1 MNSIILSNML
11 INSVEL
17 EEFNT
22 KSEMLLAGEIIA
34 NLLDVINTSAGLEG
48 EEAIRLAVY
57 EQGNCTLIDPKTLNP
72 YK

>member
-1 MNSIILSNML
+1 MNSITLTKLL

-17 EEFNT
+17 EKFNT

-34 NLLDVINTSAGLEG
+34 NLLNVVNTSAGLEG

-57 EQGNCTLIDPKTLNP
+57 EHGKCTLIDPKTLNP

>member
-1 MNSIILSNML
+1 MNSITLSNL
-11 INSVEL
+11 LLNSVEL
-17 EEFNT
+17 EELNT

-57 EQGNCTLIDPKTLNP
+57 EHGKCTLIDPKTLTP

>member
-1 MNSIILSNML
+1 MNTITLSKLL
-11 INSVEL
+11 IYSVEL

-22 KSEMLLAGEIIA
+22 KAEMLLAGEIIA

-57 EQGNCTLIDPKTLNP
+57 ECDKCTLIDPKTLNP